1 MSINCGEKKFLLDAS
16 EMRDPKLS
24 NLERKNL
31 IKERYLKLS
40 KLERTNLKKEH

>member
-1 MSINCGEKKFLLDAS
+1 
-16 EMRDPKLS
+16 MRDLKLS